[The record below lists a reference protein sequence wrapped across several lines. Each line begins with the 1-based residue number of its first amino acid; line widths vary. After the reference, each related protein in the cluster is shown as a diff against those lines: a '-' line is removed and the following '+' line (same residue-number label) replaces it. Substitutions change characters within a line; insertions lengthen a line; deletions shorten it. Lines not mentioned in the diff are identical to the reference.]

1 MMFRRRVAN
10 PVPLTLQRV
19 VPRRVANPVPLTL
32 QRVVPPR
39 VAAGVYPARVALPRV
54 PRVVPIRVAPARV
67 PRVVPIQV
75 APARVPRVVPIQVAL
90 VRVQRVAAGFCADNI
105 FKEAVHMHRVLT
117 CIMYRHVKKQILF

>member
-75 APARVPRVVPIQVAL
+75 AL